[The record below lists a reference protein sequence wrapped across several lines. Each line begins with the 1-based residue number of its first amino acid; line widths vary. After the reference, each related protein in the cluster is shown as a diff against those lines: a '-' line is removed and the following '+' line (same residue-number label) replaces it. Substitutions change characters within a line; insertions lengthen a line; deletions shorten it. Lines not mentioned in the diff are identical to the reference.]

1 MNLPEYL
8 QNPLVLIGIFGGSGL
23 ITTILT
29 PLVIRFARKIGA
41 IDRGGYRRSSS
52 GSVPLLGGL
61 GIAAPVTVIYFIFG
75 LAGILIVAHWKFI
88 FIINQDWLNPLMDY
102 AAGRSE
108 YCTSFIVMTVGGL
121 AVLFLG
127 LIDDLK
133 GMRARIKLLGQLI
146 IAVYICASGYYLQS
160 MYIPLV
166 GAVEFA
172 PGVGI
177 MISIIWIVGLINA
190 FNLIDGLDGLATG
203 IALIASIALAIL
215 GATNGNV
222 FIVISCSVLA
232 GSLAGFLVFNF
243 PPASIFLGDTGSM
256 FIGYSLAT
264 ITLMG
269 TYKAETAIIV
279 LAPMLALSFP
289 IFETLISMVRR
300 FIRGV
305 PIFSGDYHHTHHR
318 LLEKGFSKR
327 QAVLILYLVT
337 ILLAGSAYLS
347 QIFPR
352 GSVWSWLPGFVF
364 AGTLI
369 GIAWWAGYLR
379 RSTLGRIFHRH
390 RRNTVL
396 AAFSHYAIQSLTS
409 RSAVICPPEI
419 LNFCRRELRLCF
431 LQAWFEEGGVIIGSS
446 GQPVIEASTRENI
459 DSIERIRVKTVGG
472 LTVILRYQFL
482 HEPVESEFEDVT
494 ACLAGIFE
502 QAGVNLLLNK
512 AISLQGEIEDQTIL
526 EEIERELSTQ

>member
-8 QNPLVLIGIFGGSGL
+8 QNPLILIALFGGSGL
-23 ITTILT
+23 ITAILT
-29 PLVIRFARKIGA
+29 PLVIRLARKVGA
-41 IDRGGYRRSSS
+41 IDRGGYRRSFS
-52 GSVPLLGGL
+52 GDIPLLGGL
-61 GIAAPVTVIYFIFG
+61 GIAAPVTVIYLIFG
-75 LAGILIVAHWKFI
+75 LAGTLIVTYWEFI
-88 FIINQDWLNPLMDY
+88 FRINQDWLDPLMNY
-102 AAGRSE
+102 ASGRSE
-108 YCTSFIVMTVGGL
+108 YCSSFIVMTVGGL
-121 AVLFLG
+121 AILFLG
-127 LIDDLK
+127 LLDDLK
-133 GMRARIKLLGQLI
+133 GMRARVKLIGQLI

-160 MYIPLV
+160 MYIPLI

-203 IALIASIALAIL
+203 IALIASITLAIL
-215 GATNGNV
+215 GVTNGNV
-222 FIVISCSVLA
+222 FVVISCSVLA

-256 FIGYSLAT
+256 FIGYALAT

-269 TYKAETAIIV
+269 TYKAETAVIV

-305 PIFSGDYHHTHHR
+305 PIFTGDHYHTHHR
-318 LLEKGFSKR
+318 LLGKGFSKR

-337 ILLAGSAYLS
+337 ILLAGTAYLS
-347 QIFPR
+347 QILPVGSAWLWFPE
-352 GSVWSWLPGFVF
+352 LVF
-364 AGTLI
+364 FGTLI

-379 RSTLGRIFHRH
+379 RYTFGRIFYRR

-396 AAFSHYAIQSLTS
+396 AAFSRYAIQSLTS
-409 RSAVICPPEI
+409 RSAVISPCEI
-419 LNFCRRELRLCF
+419 LNFCRRELGLCF
-431 LQAWFEEGGVIIGSS
+431 LQAWFQEGRIIIGSS
-446 GQPVIEASTRENI
+446 GKPVVDGPPRENI
-459 DSIERIRVKTVGG
+459 DSIERIRVKAVGG

-482 HEPVESEFEDVT
+482 HAPGESEFEDVT

-502 QAGVNLLLNK
+502 QAGVNLLLKK
-512 AISLQGEIEDQTIL
+512 AVSLQGEIEDQTIL
-526 EEIERELSTQ
+526 DEIERELSR

>member
-23 ITTILT
+23 ITAILT

-41 IDRGGYRRSSS
+41 IDRGGYRRVSF
-52 GSVPLLGGL
+52 GDIPFLGGL
-61 GIAAPVTVIYFIFG
+61 GVAAPVIVIYLLFG
-75 LAGILIVAHWKFI
+75 LAGVLIVSNWELI
-88 FIINQDWLNPLMDY
+88 WRINQDWLDPLMNF
-102 AAGRSE
+102 ASGRLE
-108 YCTSFIVMTVGGL
+108 YSSSFIVLAIGGL
-121 AVLFLG
+121 AVLLLG

-133 GMRARIKLLGQLI
+133 GMRARVKLIGQLI
-146 IAVYICASGYYLQS
+146 IASYICAFGYYLQS

-215 GATNGNV
+215 GVINGNV
-222 FIVISCSVLA
+222 FVVISCSVLA

-305 PIFSGDYHHTHHR
+305 PIFSGDHYHTHHR
-318 LLEKGFSKR
+318 LLGKGFSKR
-327 QAVLILYLVT
+327 QSVLILYLVT

-347 QIFPR
+347 QVIAPE
-352 GSVWSWLPGFVF
+352 SAWSWLSGGVF
-364 AGTLI
+364 LGTLI

-379 RSTLGRIFHRH
+379 RSTLERIFYRH

-396 AAFSHYAIQSLTS
+396 AAFSSYAIQSLTS
-409 RSAVICPPEI
+409 RSAVISPPEI

-446 GQPVIEASTRENI
+446 GQPVIEAPTRENI